1 MRDLKQSEKYKQQSP
16 MVQQDYELH
25 TAHLPVYSA
34 EHYTEGSHPGYTFQ
48 TLSSPHLRS
57 KTGQKLLR
65 KDESNRSNI
74 KDDIRRIHEELVMW
88 KNTID
93 QIENS
98 FVYGTSEINMAESD
112 VQSPLQLDKASSSG

>member
-1 MRDLKQSEKYKQQSP
+1 M
-16 MVQQDYELH
+16 H

-34 EHYTEGSHPGYTFQ
+34 EHYTEGSHPGYTYGHTFQ
-48 TLSSPHLRS
+48 TLSSAHLRS

-65 KDESNRSNI
+65 KDESNRSDI
-74 KDDIRRIHEELVMW
+74 KDDIRRIHEELSMW

-93 QIENS
+93 QIENA

-112 VQSPLQLDKASSSG
+112 VQCPLQLDKASSSG